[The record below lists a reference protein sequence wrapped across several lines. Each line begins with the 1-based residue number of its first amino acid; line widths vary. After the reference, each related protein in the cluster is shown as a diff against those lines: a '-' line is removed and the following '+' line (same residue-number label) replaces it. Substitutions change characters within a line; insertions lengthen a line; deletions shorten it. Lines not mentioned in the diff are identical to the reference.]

1 MGKQGIVRGKEGE
14 ERKKKWPR
22 KVGMREKQG
31 EEIGA
36 KRRGRFEDRTCAEA
50 GGRPKLEMIEKSSA
64 ASYGSIT
71 VRGGEK
77 PSPGSD
83 YASDEAYSLLAL
95 GLLRAGAGHAE
106 PRHRDY
112 RYRRYS

>member
-22 KVGMREKQG
+22 KVGMREEQG

-50 GGRPKLEMIEKSSA
+50 GGRPKLRDDREELSSELWEHNC
-64 ASYGSIT
+64 S
-71 VRGGEK
+71 RRRK
-77 PSPGSD
+77 
-83 YASDEAYSLLAL
+83 
-95 GLLRAGAGHAE
+95 AE
-106 PRHRDY
+106 PGQRLRK
-112 RYRRYS
+112 R